1 MNKNKEFIW
10 ISNHFVCHITREDNI
25 PGIMDKGL
33 LPLNG
38 ERCKSAMD
46 ERKGVFCLDG
56 IHNVPNWT
64 RILYGQYNLETL
76 KLLRFNLKLR
86 KWYIDNTSNP
96 VIGMY
101 LPHKVSP
108 RELDYLQ
115 IINGKNDILP
125 ITQLL
130 NLDFLNQI
138 DESFNNLED
147 NKEIIV
153 DDCMLCWKPIYQY
166 KKELKR

>member
-1 MNKNKEFIW
+1 
-10 ISNHFVCHITREDNI
+10 
-25 PGIMDKGL
+25 
-33 LPLNG
+33 
-38 ERCKSAMD
+38 
-46 ERKGVFCLDG
+46 
-56 IHNVPNWT
+56 
-64 RILYGQYNLETL
+64 
-76 KLLRFNLKLR
+76 
-86 KWYIDNTSNP
+86 
-96 VIGMY
+96 MY